1 MGFGAKTKGYLKD
14 VKRNSTKR
22 FMFNPETF
30 NDKQQINF
38 SVIESPCSNYPKFQ
52 YVGTKE
58 KTISLELYLH
68 GKAKDVKSWIDWLN
82 KLLPTKKFDVP
93 HEVIFAFGSY
103 ASTCVVTSIDR
114 KFQDFDKNLNIT
126 RATISLSLTEV
137 R

>member
-58 KTISLELYLH
+58 KTISLEL
-68 GKAKDVKSWIDWLN
+68 
-82 KLLPTKKFDVP
+82 
-93 HEVIFAFGSY
+93 
-103 ASTCVVTSIDR
+103 
-114 KFQDFDKNLNIT
+114 
-126 RATISLSLTEV
+126 
-137 R
+137 